1 MMTAEQKLEI
11 VKKVRSLI
19 AEKHV
24 NPLIST
30 TTTLAGRKLWMQK
43 HQASAQVQTRNL
55 NAA

>member
-24 NPLIST
+24 NPFDLNYDY
-30 TTTLAGRKLWMQK
+30 ARWQEAMDAK
-43 HQASAQVQTRNL
+43 ASSFCSGSDEEFD
-55 NAA
+55 AA